1 MGNPRTAKAR
11 PDPCLPISPEAQ
23 TRLHSIDQPRPVN
36 ALPPLLRNIVSSYG
50 RFALTAAT
58 FVVLTP
64 LIVRSIGTEAYGL
77 WTLVLSVVGFFGVL
91 DLGFG
96 TAVVK
101 FVGECR
107 GLGDAR
113 RRNEILSTTLVVY
126 CVLAHEAVVVLWIIG
141 LRSVVLNLPMSLFRG
156 ALFGSERIHEVNL
169 VQLFGVAVYAA
180 GVLVVVVTGAGVIA
194 LAVANLVAMLVEHAA
209 YIWLSYRL
217 LPDFAL
223 SPRLVR
229 LDRVREIGSFS
240 MYSLVSLISGLV
252 LLRMDPALISAFLPL
267 AAVAVYGVAL
277 KVAEYG
283 LVFTK
288 QFVNVL
294 TPYFARSAAE
304 GGEAIGEVFERA
316 SRLALAFPAAAFVA
330 AAVFGGSALG
340 LWLGPEFAAGG
351 RVLAVLA
358 AATTVSAPQ
367 LVAST
372 YLSMTG
378 HIRFTAW
385 AAALAV
391 LVNAGVSVALVG
403 PLGLLGV
410 ALGTLTAAVIV
421 DVFVLV
427 PRALRAV
434 GIGGLRYLR
443 SVLRVSAPMG
453 VQATL
458 SLAASALVPVDSLA
472 RLTIAVGA
480 GAVGFVATAWFA
492 MLDAE
497 ERSFARRIFT
507 GFRARLSRPQIR
519 RVEA

>member
-1 MGNPRTAKAR
+1 
-11 PDPCLPISPEAQ
+11 
-23 TRLHSIDQPRPVN
+23 
-36 ALPPLLRNIVSSYG
+36 VSSYG

-64 LIVRSIGTEAYGL
+64 LIVRSIGTDAYGL

-126 CVLAHEAVVVLWIIG
+126 CALALAAAVGIGGLAAGFSSAFEIPQSLQHEAVAVLWIIG

-169 VQLFGVAVYAA
+169 IQLLGVAVYAM

-330 AAVFGGSALG
+330 AAVFGGPALG

-378 HIRFTAW
+378 HVRFTAW
-385 AAALAV
+385 AAAIAV
-391 LVNAGVSVALVG
+391 LVNAGVSVALVR

-427 PRALRAV
+427 PRALRAI
-434 GIGGLRYLR
+434 GIGRARYAR

-458 SLAASALVPVDSLA
+458 SLAASALMPADSLA
-472 RLTIAVGA
+472 RLAVAVGA
-480 GAVGFVATAWFA
+480 GAFGFVATAWFA

-507 GFRARLSRPQIR
+507 GFRAKLSWARIR